1 MPDVVRAISDMY
13 QEAMILVD
21 ALQKPRAR
29 EKLMYTLSFIASRFM
44 ETTSTEKRNNITVPL
59 TQQDLAD
66 LSGMTRAT
74 ATVEL
79 KKLKDAGCIQYDK
92 ASFSIDVQI
101 LEELL

>member
-66 LSGMTRAT
+66 LSGMTRRHFQSMYRY
-74 ATVEL
+74 L
-79 KKLKDAGCIQYDK
+79 RSCC
-92 ASFSIDVQI
+92 SISLTLI
-101 LEELL
+101 